1 MNTLSC
7 LLDFTRLQGDRAQV
21 YSGLERGFDLFISG
35 QASRQDFVIQ
45 QVELI
50 LKSEYNQH
58 AIADIIRQIQKL
70 EQFKLTKTV
79 ERQILLTESTFG
91 EQDYS
96 SDLPD
101 CETALKETVKE
112 INEKLEELHL
122 EMAEMEL

>member
-35 QASRQDFVIQ
+35 QASRQDFVVLANSARDSFVLISKQIQ

-101 CETALKETVKE
+101 CETA
-112 INEKLEELHL
+112 
-122 EMAEMEL
+122 